1 MLVLSRKMGET
12 ITIGDK
18 IVVSIIKLEGGRV
31 RLGVDAPKDVRILRA
46 ELKEFLAPSV
56 EDSKQAASN
65 LSAGR
70 TRRRTAGG
78 K

>member
-18 IVVSIIKLEGGRV
+18 IKVSVIKLDGGRV

-46 ELKEFLAPSV
+46 ELKEFLAAPA
-56 EDSKQAASN
+56 EDAKRAASN
-65 LSAGR
+65 
-70 TRRRTAGG
+70 
-78 K
+78 